1 MNRNTNV
8 LTTVTTHDGR
18 VIVLRHRNSMGG
30 WASALGKAGLTID
43 DIASTEMGL
52 PESDRVAK

>member
-1 MNRNTNV
+1 
-8 LTTVTTHDGR
+8 
-18 VIVLRHRNSMGG
+18 MGG